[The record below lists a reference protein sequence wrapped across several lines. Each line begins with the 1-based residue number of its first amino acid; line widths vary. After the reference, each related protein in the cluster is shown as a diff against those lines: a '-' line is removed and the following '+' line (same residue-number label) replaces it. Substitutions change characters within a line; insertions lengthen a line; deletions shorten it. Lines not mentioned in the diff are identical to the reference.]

1 MDRLVMAWTWL
12 FTQKAAPLIYYGDE
26 LGMPGYS
33 DPDNR
38 QPLWW
43 HLDSPHTLSNVE
55 DAASRVPFAQAKVL
69 RAVRDLAAARKAHPS
84 MRQGSIV
91 NWWYEDEVYGF
102 ARSHGG
108 DHMLALFNRQNGDRT
123 LRNGVAFAGLPTDA
137 TYVDVLT
144 GERFVASGDDL
155 SVFLGPNQSRLLVV
169 DP

>member
-1 MDRLVMAWTWL
+1 M
-12 FTQKAAPLIYYGDE
+12 IYYGDE

-38 QPLWW
+38 QPLWY
-43 HLDSPHTLSNVE
+43 PRQPQTVNVE
-55 DAASRVPFAQAKVL
+55 DAASAPFAQAKVL
-69 RAVRDLAAARKAHPS
+69 GAVRDLAAARKAHPS

-102 ARSHGG
+102 ARSNGG
-108 DHMLALFNRQNGDRT
+108 DHMLALFNRQNADRT
-123 LRNGVAFAGLPTDA
+123 LRNGVGFAGLPTDA